1 MADVHRRVV
10 SGLDAALLLIDPEG
24 GVVFCNAPAIRLLG
38 RDLAGSSLQRD
49 EFDDDLPVVG
59 SLAARFKAA
68 SARQGAS
75 RELMAVSEGDESR
88 YYWMVL
94 TDAGPDGAGGPGERI
109 LMMVD
114 VGEVLS
120 SSAAIRKVFSQV
132 NHDLRSPLTSIS
144 GAAELLQSGRAG
156 DLPGMQKRLVTIV
169 EESARKMTDILSRTK
184 ARLAEKRAAAAVGE
198 KKR

>member
-1 MADVHRRVV
+1 
-10 SGLDAALLLIDPEG
+10 
-24 GVVFCNAPAIRLLG
+24 
-38 RDLAGSSLQRD
+38 
-49 EFDDDLPVVG
+49 
-59 SLAARFKAA
+59 
-68 SARQGAS
+68 
-75 RELMAVSEGDESR
+75 MAVTDGGESR

-120 SSAAIRKVFSQV
+120 SSASIRKVFSQV

-169 EESARKMTDILSRTK
+169 EESARKMADILARTK
-184 ARLAEKRAAAAVGE
+184 SSLAEKRATAAVAE